1 MPLRLAVGVDHGE
14 QLVGQLS
21 GALVIAGERRGLRRM
36 FEQPRTIGPGGRLG
50 VWDLGPELERP
61 PEVEVRLP
69 GCVGD
74 LGRPPR
80 SHRSGERLG
89 DAVGGV
95 PMVGELGSR
104 DSRII
109 PERQLRVGGQGDRH
123 ALVERAALAGEQVTV
138 HGLVSEGVP
147 ELVAVMPRDEELM
160 ADRVPQG
167 PVHRPRVD
175 AGDLA
180 EQRVS
185 DASADDRGDLQQL
198 SGIGADPV
206 DALQDHVANSRRK
219 VVAATCRHQLLGE
232 ERVAVGSGDD
242 LFAEPAGGID
252 TQDLPDQLGDLSVA
266 ERSQRQSLGAP
277 GPNELAEGRRQP
289 ATAAVFVRSSGS
301 DHEDAGGRRGVGE
314 EEQQVACRL
323 VGPVEILDDNARRAG
338 PPPVR
343 STDRRPTGRSESDR
357 AVRRRWVAA
366 RPPAPRRAAGR
377 GSSPSVRT
385 ARHLRTGGSSRG
397 GRGCPPVRRGPR
409 TRR

>member
-180 EQRVS
+180 EQTR
-185 DASADDRGDLQQL
+185 
-198 SGIGADPV
+198 
-206 DALQDHVANSRRK
+206 
-219 VVAATCRHQLLGE
+219 
-232 ERVAVGSGDD
+232 
-242 LFAEPAGGID
+242 
-252 TQDLPDQLGDLSVA
+252 
-266 ERSQRQSLGAP
+266 
-277 GPNELAEGRRQP
+277 
-289 ATAAVFVRSSGS
+289 
-301 DHEDAGGRRGVGE
+301 
-314 EEQQVACRL
+314 
-323 VGPVEILDDNARRAG
+323 
-338 PPPVR
+338 
-343 STDRRPTGRSESDR
+343 
-357 AVRRRWVAA
+357 VRRV
-366 RPPAPRRAAGR
+366 GR
-377 GSSPSVRT
+377 
-385 ARHLRTGGSSRG
+385 
-397 GRGCPPVRRGPR
+397 
-409 TRR
+409 